1 MAGERR
7 GAAGGIIGRLE
18 DVEADMAMSL
28 SQMRSAEKTAAG
40 NFQKD
45 MQDMKLEKVQKDW

>member
-1 MAGERR
+1 
-7 GAAGGIIGRLE
+7 
-18 DVEADMAMSL
+18 MAMSL